1 MTNVASTA
9 AEQIIQK
16 NPGVVGGAAKIRQTR
31 IPVWLLVQLR
41 DQLKMNDADIK
52 NYFEPPLTDADLLSW
67 FSVNRNNRFDELVT
81 GMGTGLFGLRH
92 YTRAS

>member
-52 NYFEPPLTDADLLSW
+52 NYFEPPLTDADLSAAW
-67 FSVNRNNRFDELVT
+67 TYYNNHKAEIDEAIELNE
-81 GMGTGLFGLRH
+81 
-92 YTRAS
+92 AE